1 MDCFKNWRYM
11 SKQVALRILIR
22 AFFGL
27 GAICAV
33 HSQLLSVSQA
43 ESLRLNAGGS
53 SFVFPLMSKWT
64 NEYGKKTGHKINYQ
78 SIGSG
83 AGVQQMLV
91 KTLDFGC
98 TDAPM
103 NDEQL
108 SKARSLGG
116 EVLHIPLIMGAV
128 VPVYHVEG
136 VDASLHFSGGVL
148 ADIFLGKIK
157 NWNDPAIVAL
167 NPGTTLPDT
176 EITVVHRSDGS
187 GTSFVFTEFL
197 SKVSEEWKNRVG
209 AATAVNWPTGIGQKG
224 NEGIAGQVGRTDGA
238 IGYVELIYAL
248 QNEMTYG
255 AVQNQAGEFIKGGL
269 ESVTAAAEGALK
281 NLPDDLRYSITN
293 APGKDSYPIAGT
305 TWAVFY
311 KNDSKEKVQAISSF
325 LRWATTE
332 GQSLGTALDYAKLPQ
347 GVVDNL
353 TKKLD
358 LLK

>member
-1 MDCFKNWRYM
+1 MQRQITFHRLTPFVLSSAVLVLLQLVLVCA
-11 SKQVALRILIR
+11 SHAEGPRI
-22 AFFGL
+22 
-27 GAICAV
+27 
-33 HSQLLSVSQA
+33 
-43 ESLRLNAGGS
+43 NAGGS

-64 NEYGKKTGHKINYQ
+64 SEYGKKTGAKINYQ

-103 NDEQL
+103 NEEQL
-108 SKARSLGG
+108 TKAKSLGG
-116 EVLHIPLIMGAV
+116 DVLHIPLIMGAV
-128 VPVYHVEG
+128 VPVYHLEG
-136 VDASLHFSGGVL
+136 VEASLRFSGAAL

-157 NWNDPAIVAL
+157 KWNDPVLSAL
-167 NPGTTLPDT
+167 NPGVDLPDT

-197 SKVSEEWKNRVG
+197 SKVSAEWKTKVG
-209 AATAVNWPTGIGQKG
+209 TATAVNWPTGIGQKG
-224 NEGIAGQVGRTDGA
+224 NEGVAGQVGRTDGA

-255 AVQNQAGEFIKGGL
+255 AVQNQAGEFVKGSL
-269 ESVTAAAEGALK
+269 ESVTAAAQGALK
-281 NLPDDLRYSITN
+281 DLPEDLRYSITN
-293 APGKDSYPIAGT
+293 APGKESYPIAGT

-311 KNDSKEKVQAISSF
+311 KNDSKERVQAISAF

-332 GQSLGTALDYAKLPQ
+332 GQALGTALDYARLPQ

-353 TKKLD
+353 TRKLD
-358 LLK
+358 SLG